1 MSIQIYGYN
10 PYFYPIARITV
21 TPAFLGGGEPH

>member
-21 TPAFLGGGEPH
+21 TPAFLGGGGAH

>member
-1 MSIQIYGYN
+1 MSIQINGYN

-21 TPAFLGGGEPH
+21 TPAFLGGGPH